1 MQLILAI
8 HADRRQADQLAA
20 LVTKRLA
27 VELVQATSAGEALQ
41 ALAERVPDLILT
53 SPLLSPFDEGVLA
66 EYLREIGPAGAH
78 VQTLRIPV
86 LDVAKP
92 TARSLFSFGR
102 KRRTD
107 STPDGC
113 DPKFFVDEIAVYL
126 ARAVEERQAVEES
139 LSTASSVSAE
149 PESPDVTPTYVPA
162 YEPEPYTSHEV
173 TGDRAEH
180 EWRDETPIYLPAV
193 PATQDDEIVDE
204 EPEPVAAY
212 DGTACFEPEPG
223 VDSEP
228 VDIEREIETDVG
240 RSVTDSAV
248 ETLAADRQGVLTD
261 IEPEPVGEQQEAV
274 VFVDDPEPA
283 IAVSVGAKDDVGSLP
298 DAGIVSDERTVGEEP
313 AEASAGQDSVAVSH
327 ETVAI
332 AQPAV
337 VEREARE
344 AIVTPAVVASDPV
357 PIASIQQPEAE
368 RVVATQ
374 AGASPPPRR
383 TASFEAALAAIRN
396 AWGNKRQAAPAPT
409 SILFGAKRSPEEPSI
424 PAHSPEPTA
433 RKTEEL
439 VEPTTEEPEPS
450 AQSSG
455 ARSESNQI
463 ETRGPLE
470 VDLTGDLDA
479 LEEPVLVEA
488 VAPDAVASVAME
500 DEDVYEL
507 SASPALHDLES
518 DLAAASPPSVAP
530 AVLPEVEPEE
540 TPQVEARRHATRK
553 NSKKSK
559 KRSKKP
565 QPAKPPKPNMRPAQ
579 DEWGLFDPNR
589 CGFAA
594 VVQKLNEVTDEE
606 DQKGNRTTVRVIS
619 FR

>member
-20 LVTKRLA
+20 LVSRRLA

-92 TARSLFSFGR
+92 TGRSLFSFGR
-102 KRRTD
+102 KRRPD

-113 DPKFFVDEIAVYL
+113 DPTFFVDEIAVYL
-126 ARAVEERQAVEES
+126 ARAAEERQAVEES
-139 LSTASSVSAE
+139 LSTASFVSAE
-149 PESPDVTPTYVPA
+149 TESPDVTPTYVPA

-173 TGDRAEH
+173 TGDRAEY

-204 EPEPVAAY
+204 EPEPVAAQ
-212 DGTACFEPEPG
+212 DATAFVEPSPG
-223 VDSEP
+223 IDSEP
-228 VDIEREIETDVG
+228 VDIETDIE

-248 ETLAADRQGVLTD
+248 ETPAADRREVVAD
-261 IEPEPVGEQQEAV
+261 SEPEQIGEQQAAV
-274 VFVDDPEPA
+274 VFVGDPKPA
-283 IAVSVGAKDDVGSLP
+283 MAVSVDANDVSSLH
-298 DAGIVSDERTVGEEP
+298 ATTVVSDEPTVGDEPEEAP
-313 AEASAGQDSVAVSH
+313 AARDSVAVPY
-327 ETVAI
+327 ETVAV

-337 VEREARE
+337 VDAV
-344 AIVTPAVVASDPV
+344 VTPAVAASDPV
-357 PIASIQQPEAE
+357 ATASNQQPEPD
-368 RVVATQ
+368 RVVATH
-374 AGASPPPRR
+374 AAAPPPPRR
-383 TASFEAALAAIRN
+383 SASFEAALAAIRN
-396 AWGNKRQAAPAPT
+396 AWGHKRQTEPART
-409 SILFGAKRSPEEPSI
+409 SILFGAKRSSGESSA
-424 PAHSPEPTA
+424 PADPAESTA

-439 VEPTTEEPEPS
+439 VATTTEEPESS
-450 AQSSG
+450 ADVGG
-455 ARSESNQI
+455 ARSESNRI

-470 VDLTGDLDA
+470 VDLTGDIDA
-479 LEEPVLVEA
+479 LEEPVLGEA
-488 VAPDAVASVAME
+488 VANDAPASVTTE

-507 SASPALHDLES
+507 SASPALRDLES
-518 DLAAASPPSVAP
+518 DLAAATPSSVMP
-530 AVLPEVEPEE
+530 VRPGIEPEGTPEVD
-540 TPQVEARRHATRK
+540 ARQQATGDGSRK
-553 NSKKSK
+553 SR

-565 QPAKPPKPNMRPAQ
+565 QPAQPPKPNPRPAQ